1 MRTIIELFETS
12 VAKFPHNIYLWE
24 KRKGKY
30 EGTTYRQTHELVLRF
45 GAGLVALGLQKGD
58 RVGLISEGR
67 NAWIISELG
76 ILYAGGINVPLSV
89 KLDSGS
95 ELKFRLAHSG
105 SKMIVVSKGHAAKVE
120 AIRNELPGFE
130 KVIYLDGKENPGAN
144 DISYNEVLA
153 KGDAYLKTH
162 RIDFEAIYQSIQPND
177 IANISYT
184 SGTTADPKGIM
195 LSQLN
200 YASNVVQANTL
211 MSITEDWKT
220 LALLPWDHSFAHT
233 ACLYCFMYNGA
244 SIAALELGKTPM
256 ETLKNIPKNI
266 KEIQPN
272 VMMSV
277 PALAKNFRKG
287 IEAGIRQKGPVAEK
301 LFNHALK
308 IAYKYNGHG
317 WDRGKGNR
325 AIYKPLLDLY
335 DKIIFKKIRE
345 GFGGNLRLFIG
356 GGALLDIELQR
367 FFYAIGMPICQ
378 GYGLS
383 EASPVISSN
392 ALHAIKF
399 GSSGRLVKYMEL
411 KICDV
416 DGLELPLGEKGEIVV
431 KGDNVMVGY
440 WNNPKATAETIKN
453 GWLYTGDMGTMDKD
467 GFLYVLGRFKSLL
480 IGNDGEKF
488 SPEGIEEALI
498 DKSPYIDQCMLYNNQ
513 NPWTSGM
520 IVSNMAA
527 IKREL
532 DRRGIKAGTDQAMI
546 ETLKIIQ
553 NEVDEYKAGGK
564 FENSFP
570 ERWIPATIAVLPEAF
585 TEQNQ
590 LLNSTMKM
598 VRGKITEHFKAELE
612 FLYTPEAK
620 NIQNKLNIEAVR
632 KWEDEKVGEE
642 KAGR

>member
-12 VAKFPHNIYLWE
+12 VAKFPNNVYLWE
-24 KRKGKY
+24 KQKGKF
-30 EGTTYRQTHELVLRF
+30 EGTTYRQTRELVIRF

-76 ILYAGGINVPLSV
+76 ILYAGGTNVPLSV

-105 SKMIVVSKGHAAKVE
+105 SKMIVVSKGHASKVE
-120 AIRNELPGFE
+120 DIRKELPELE

-144 DISYNEVLA
+144 DVSYDQVLA
-153 KGDAYLKTH
+153 LGDAYLEAH

-200 YASNVVQANTL
+200 YAANVVQGNTL
-211 MSITEDWKT
+211 MDITEDWKT
-220 LALLPWDHSFAHT
+220 LALLPWDHAFAHT

-244 SIAALELGKTPM
+244 SIAALETGNTPM

-266 KEIQPN
+266 KEVQPN

-287 IEAGIRQKGPVAEK
+287 IEAGIRQKGPLAEK
-301 LFNHALK
+301 IFNHALK
-308 IAYKYNGHG
+308 IAYKYNGQG
-317 WDRGKGNR
+317 WNRGKGTR
-325 AIYKPLLDLY
+325 AIYKPLVDFY
-335 DKIIFKKIRE
+335 DRILFKKIRE

-367 FFYAIGMPICQ
+367 FFFAIGMPMCQ

-411 KICDV
+411 KICDI
-416 DGLELPLGEKGEIVV
+416 DGQELPQGEKGEIVV

-440 WNNPKATAETIKN
+440 WNNPKATAETIKD

-480 IGNDGEKF
+480 IGSDGEKF
-488 SPEGIEEALI
+488 SPEGIEEALV
-498 DKSPYIDQCMLYNNQ
+498 DQSPYIDQCLLYNNQ
-513 NPWTSGM
+513 NAWTSGM
-520 IVSNMAA
+520 IVPNMTA

-532 DRRGIKAGTDQAMI
+532 EKHGIQLGTDQSVTV
-546 ETLKIIQ
+546 TLKIIQ
-553 NEVDEYKAGGK
+553 SEVDAYKAGGK
-564 FENSFP
+564 FGNSFP
-570 ERWIPATIAVLPEAF
+570 ERWIPTSIAVLPEAF

-598 VRGKITEHFKAELE
+598 VRGKITENFKDELE

-620 NIQNKLNIEAVR
+620 NIQNKMNKEAVR
-632 KWEDEKVGEE
+632 KWEGEKMRKRES
-642 KAGR
+642 